1 MKKTSLLLFLL
12 CFTFLNLTVALAQ
25 IKYLHP
31 ATAVGKLHYDRY
43 SEYPYFIMGKEIVG
57 VIVAMDKNYKNA
69 QLHPLVG
76 KNVEVQGPMSI
87 ITGNNQYH
95 NLKVIDLR
103 KGQGSCKPM
112 R

>member
-1 MKKTSLLLFLL
+1 MKKTSLVLLLF
-12 CFTFLNLTVALAQ
+12 CFTLLNLTAALAQ

-31 ATAVGKLHYDRY
+31 ATAVGKLHYDQY

-69 QLHPLVG
+69 QLHQLVG
-76 KNVEVQGPMSI
+76 KKVEVQGPMSI
-87 ITGNNQYH
+87 ITANNQYH
-95 NLKVIDLR
+95 NLKIIDLR
-103 KGQGSCKPM
+103 QGQGSCKLV